1 MWTKCTQV
9 VKTGLVENTDLDFEK
24 SFCQGRNIN
33 PWNQNMVRI
42 KHWVKMRLRIG
53 IGNTS
58 QTPPVM
64 LASLVGTLQ
73 ISSQFH
79 SNSLFTLVAVVL
91 DGDRFHS
98 SSHNAAVPLIGW
110 LCCLHCVICLTHT
123 VNPHSSSG
131 NVSVLEFISC
141 SFACWSLLAVVLR
154 VNTPTSSNSPGLICR
169 YTIIKKNLSIISIEY
184 T

>member
-1 MWTKCTQV
+1 
-9 VKTGLVENTDLDFEK
+9 
-24 SFCQGRNIN
+24 
-33 PWNQNMVRI
+33 MVRI

-53 IGNTS
+53 FGNTS

-91 DGDRFHS
+91 DGDDRFHS
-98 SSHNAAVPLIGW
+98 SSHNAAVPPIGW

-131 NVSVLEFISC
+131 NVCVLEFISC
-141 SFACWSLLAVVLR
+141 SFAGKHTYLFRLSWSDL
-154 VNTPTSSNSPGLICR
+154 PI
-169 YTIIKKNLSIISIEY
+169 YDY
-184 T
+184 